1 MSDQFVV
8 GPGKVKDPTLKP
20 VVPPVTP
27 KNNNSLTSRIDQ
39 KLKDAGYPGLGVSES
54 SGLSLVDGLSTGQL
68 TTLAAMLKKR
78 NYTVKASGQ
87 YIKNL
92 FANEPELIA
101 IAAKAGNDFNKLVST
116 LAEDILPGI
125 GRDGAEPSLPSRQ
138 IYQYRDEDLDV
149 IVNDAYQAAIGRK
162 AEPEELAVR
171 RQSVRKQLEMGTV
184 SVTKK
189 VKNPK
194 TGQLENVTTQTPGA
208 SKTEIQSDIE
218 SELAKM
224 NPDEADRRKRIGFS
238 EWISKNAAGA

>member
-8 GPGKVKDPTLKP
+8 GPGKVKDPTIKP

-27 KNNNSLTSRIDQ
+27 QNNNSLTSRIDQ

-54 SGLSLVDGLSTGQL
+54 SGLSLVDSLSSSQL
-68 TTLAAMLKKR
+68 ALLGAMLKKR
-78 NYTVKASGQ
+78 NYTIKASGQ

-92 FANEPELIA
+92 FATESELIT
-101 IAAKAGNDFNKLVST
+101 IAASAGNDFNKLVST
-116 LAEDILPGI
+116 LASDMLPGL

-171 RQSVRKQLEMGTV
+171 RQSVRKQLEVGTV

-194 TGQLENVTTQTPGA
+194 TGKLENVTTQTPAA
-208 SKTEIQSDIE
+208 SKTEVQSDIE
-218 SELAKM
+218 SELTKM
-224 NPDEADRRKRIGFS
+224 NPDEVDRKKRIDFS
-238 EWISKNAAGA
+238 SWLSQNAAGA

>member
-1 MSDQFVV
+1 MSDPFVV
-8 GPGKVKDPTLKP
+8 GPGKTKESTVKP

-27 KNNNSLTSRIDQ
+27 QNNNSLTSRIDQ

-54 SGLSLVDGLSTGQL
+54 SGLSLVDSLSTSQL
-68 TTLAAMLKKR
+68 SLLAAMLKKR

-92 FANEPELIA
+92 FGTEPELMT
-101 IAAKAGNDFNKLVST
+101 IAASAGNDFNKLVST
-116 LAEDILPGI
+116 LASDLLPGI
-125 GRDGAEPSLPSRQ
+125 GREGAENLPSRQ

-162 AEPEELAVR
+162 AEPEELAIR
-171 RQSVRKQLEMGTV
+171 RQSVRKQLEMGTL

-194 TGQLENVTTQTPGA
+194 TGQLESVTTQTPAA
-208 SKTEIQSDIE
+208 SKTEVQSDIE

-224 NPDEADRRKRIGFS
+224 NPDEVDRKKRIDFS
-238 EWISKNAAGA
+238 SWLSQNAAGA